1 MNFIKL
7 ARNAA
12 FIALGCVLP
21 FTLSTK
27 ATAQLDAKASPPNV
41 LLVHGA
47 WVDGSSWSKVIPLLE
62 SKGFRVVAVQLPL
75 TSLADDVA
83 TTQRALALI
92 DGPVILVGHSYG
104 GDVITQAGVD
114 PKVKGLVYIA
124 AFAPDAGESALSLLK
139 SSPVESPVGA
149 QIVADSAG
157 FTKISRKGIDED
169 FAEELSPPERA
180 ILFATQGPA
189 SAPNALGAPLT
200 EVAWRSKP
208 SWTLITARD
217 RVIPFELQK
226 MMAQKIGAQV
236 TTVPASHLVLLA
248 HPQDVVS
255 VIEQAVHGVDR
266 SR

>member
-7 ARNAA
+7 IHSAA
-12 FIALGCVLP
+12 VIALGCALP
-21 FTLSTK
+21 FTLSSK
-27 ATAQLDAKASPPNV
+27 AAAQADAKVPTSNV

-47 WVDGSSWSKVIPLLE
+47 WVDGSSWSRVIPLLQRE
-62 SKGFRVVAVQLPL
+62 GVHVVSVQIPL
-75 TSLADDVA
+75 TSLAEDVA
-83 TTQRALALI
+83 TTQRALALM

-104 GDVITQAGVD
+104 GVVITQAGVD

-124 AFAPDAGESALSLLK
+124 AFAPDAGESGLSLLK
-139 SSPVESPVGA
+139 SSPVESPVGS
-149 QIVADSAG
+149 QIVPDSAG

-169 FAEELSPPERA
+169 FAEELSPTEKA

-189 SAPNALGAPLT
+189 SAPNALAAPVT
-200 EVAWRSKP
+200 EAAWKSKP
-208 SWTLITARD
+208 SWTLITAKD

-226 MMAQKIGAQV
+226 TMAQKIGAQV

-255 VIEQAVHGVDR
+255 VIEQAVRGTDQ
-266 SR
+266 SK